1 MQVFPAVPSAYAISV
16 GDRVR
21 TPWSRIRLARFQ
33 RQRPGTS
40 PVVRSLRKE
49 GWLHMSA
56 VLTGRRIAILAMDGV
71 EEAELTEPRRVL
83 EAAGATV
90 ELLAPRGGSI
100 LAMDHLEKSHSYP
113 VDLPVGD
120 ALPAEYDG
128 LVLPGGVI
136 NADKLRIDED
146 AVRFTRGILS
156 LGIPVGAI
164 CHGLWILIETGLLR
178 GRTVTSYPTLR
189 TDLEN
194 AGARWIDAEVHNDNG
209 LVTSRRV
216 DDLPAFTARLVEE
229 FGEGLHLRLV
239 R

>member
-1 MQVFPAVPSAYAISV
+1 MQVFPTVPSAYAISV

-21 TPWSRIRLARFQ
+21 TPWSRIRLARFP

-146 AVRFTRGILS
+146 
-156 LGIPVGAI
+156 I

>member
-1 MQVFPAVPSAYAISV
+1 MQVFPTVPSAYAISV

-21 TPWSRIRLARFQ
+21 TPWSRIRLARFP

-40 PVVRSLRKE
+40 PDVRSLRKE
-49 GWLHMSA
+49 GRRHMSA
-56 VLTGRRIAILAMDGV
+56 VLTGRRIAILPWTGS
-71 EEAELTEPRRVL
+71 RR
-83 EAAGATV
+83 
-90 ELLAPRGGSI
+90 PS
-100 LAMDHLEKSHSYP
+100 SPS
-113 VDLPVGD
+113 
-120 ALPAEYDG
+120 
-128 LVLPGGVI
+128 
-136 NADKLRIDED
+136 
-146 AVRFTRGILS
+146 
-156 LGIPVGAI
+156 
-164 CHGLWILIETGLLR
+164 
-178 GRTVTSYPTLR
+178 RTVTSYPTLR